1 MSLSGHIAPSPPAH
15 STWFRLEQRRIR
27 DRRAPKKVSCCARRV
42 RMRENERVL
51 DGFWRLDPAQNRTT
65 SECPLF
71 AVTAVCRFLRALLSR
86 VKP

>member
-42 RMRENERVL
+42 RMREYSTGSGGSIQHRTGPLPSVL
-51 DGFWRLDPAQNRTT
+51 
-65 SECPLF
+65 S
-71 AVTAVCRFLRALLSR
+71 LR
-86 VKP
+86 